1 MAAGKRKKQ
10 GGKYYL
16 SVRSIARSVAKA
28 QLKKNGAVH
37 ICKKEHA
44 CLSPKKM
51 RDMGQFGKVLDGTH
65 RSWFGNHWR
74 EVIKG
79 IPA

>member
-1 MAAGKRKKQ
+1 MAEKRKKKQ

-16 SVRSIARSVAKA
+16 SVRSIARGVAKA
-28 QLKKNGAVH
+28 QLKKQGAVK

-44 CLSPKKM
+44 CLSPRKK
-51 RDMGQFGKVLDGTH
+51 RALGTGHVLGGTH

-74 EVIKG
+74 EVLKG

>member
-1 MAAGKRKKQ
+1 MAEKRRKKKQ

-16 SVRSIARSVAKA
+16 SVRSIARGVAKA
-28 QLKKNGAVH
+28 QLKKGGAVR

-51 RDMGQFGKVLDGTH
+51 REMRTGHILEGTH